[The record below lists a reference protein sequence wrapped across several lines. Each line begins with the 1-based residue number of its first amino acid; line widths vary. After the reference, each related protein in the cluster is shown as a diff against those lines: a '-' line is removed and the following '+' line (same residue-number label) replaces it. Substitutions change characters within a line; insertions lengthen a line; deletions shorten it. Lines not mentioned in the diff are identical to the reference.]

1 MKNKTVLQKE
11 VKKKINITKS
21 ALLGIGV
28 EVTYLVGRSAEF
40 FNRKFNFYVLDNCI
54 TIPMWYFILLA
65 SLPLLPTVIDKT
77 IYATKKDKESTNS
90 EIINSIDKVRS
101 HNKKLEKYDGVKE
114 INNKLQAY
122 MKVSG
127 GK

>member
-1 MKNKTVLQKE
+1 MKNKTGFQKE

-28 EVTYLVGRSAEF
+28 EATYLASRSVEF
-40 FNRKFNFYVLDNCI
+40 FNRKFSFYVLDNCI
-54 TIPMWYFILLA
+54 TIPIWYFIILA
-65 SLPLLPTVIDKT
+65 SLPLVPTIIDKT

-90 EIINSIDKVRS
+90 EIIDSINKVHD
-101 HNKKLEKYDGVKE
+101 HNEKLESYDGVKE

-122 MKVSG
+122 MNISG